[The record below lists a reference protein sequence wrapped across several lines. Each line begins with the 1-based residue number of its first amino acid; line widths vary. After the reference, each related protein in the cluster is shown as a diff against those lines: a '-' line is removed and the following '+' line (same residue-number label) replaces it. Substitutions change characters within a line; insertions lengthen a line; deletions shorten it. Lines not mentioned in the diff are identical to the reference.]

1 MHVVDG
7 HPDNVK
13 ITTEED
19 LVRAR
24 QALAT
29 SGTPAASAR
38 IGIGYDSHR
47 FADGR
52 RLVIGGVH
60 VPDVRGLAGHS
71 DGDAVC
77 HAVTDA
83 VLGAVGLGDV
93 GGLFPDTDPAWKDA
107 DSLKLLRDAFARV
120 QAAGWQLG
128 NLDLV
133 VICHRPKIGR
143 IAEAMRASLAGA
155 LASTPN
161 RISVKGKTPEGTAA
175 LEEALIVHAVAL
187 LERR

>member
-1 MHVVDG
+1 MG
-7 HPDNVK
+7 A
-13 ITTEED
+13 I
-19 LVRAR
+19 
-24 QALAT
+24 
-29 SGTPAASAR
+29 R
-38 IGIGYDSHR
+38 IGLGYDSHR

-60 VPDVRGLAGHS
+60 VPDARGLAGHS

-83 VLGAVGLGDV
+83 VLGAAGLGDV

-107 DSLKLLRDAFARV
+107 DSLALLRDAFGRV
-120 QAAGWQLG
+120 AAAGWRLG

-155 LASTPN
+155 LGSRRTASAS
-161 RISVKGKTPEGTAA
+161 RA
-175 LEEALIVHAVAL
+175 
-187 LERR
+187 RRPKARRPSRTR